1 MLTFLFN
8 EDSMALQPRDTVLL
22 TTPRGHEVVA
32 ELDYDD
38 FAVRH
43 AKVVNHYTGVMK
55 ALDEATSET
64 LARALKAKQVY
75 EQAIAETRAVEDTLK
90 RFGSVAAALGNQH
103 PALEPYWREARQHQ
117 SIAEAMRERARHF
130 HDDAMEAIDRLAGD

>member
-1 MLTFLFN
+1 
-8 EDSMALQPRDTVLL
+8 MAHTPSELVML
-22 TTPRGHEVVA
+22 TTPRGHEVRA
-32 ELDYDD
+32 ELDYED

-55 ALDEATSET
+55 PLDEVTAET

-75 EQAIAETRAVEDTLK
+75 EHAVAETRAVEDTLK
-90 RFGSVAAALGNQH
+90 RFGSLATALGNDH
-103 PALEPYWREARQHQ
+103 PALEPYWREANQHKT
-117 SIAEAMRERARHF
+117 IAADMRERARHF